1 MSRLAEAEAKL
12 AAALQQLE
20 SALAS
25 RPAAP
30 ATVDD
35 SGDREAIITEIERID
50 EQLSSA
56 IQMIDRARQTA
67 GSEGGTA

>member
-20 SALAS
+20 SALAA

-30 ATVDD
+30 KAVDD
-35 SGDREAIITEIERID
+35 SGEREALITEIERID

-67 GSEGGTA
+67 GREGGTA